1 MIAACHDA
9 GLSPPVLEEIGIRFR
24 VTIHTTRTRAP
35 SVDKTDKAI
44 LDALAPGNGLSTQ
57 EIATGIGLT
66 ARATRTRLRKLV
78 EHGLVR
84 EIGTSPQDPKRRY
97 FRTG

>member
-35 SVDKTDKAI
+35 SVDKTDKSI
-44 LDALAPGNGLSTQ
+44 LDALAVGNGLSTQ

-66 ARATRTRLRKLV
+66 ARATRTRLLKLV
-78 EHGLVR
+78 EHGLVK